1 MGNGGSLVSKVLKI
15 TFTVICLIFH
25 VSTGWCVEQTVVYF
39 AVQYGIQDTGSPAP
53 VVGQTDSY
61 LSTLETKHGSL
72 KGNRQVSP
80 KVLSFDF
87 YKTNGSVAS
96 GFGLEVQS
104 YEKIYTFENDPSQ
117 VDISAVGFLYGL
129 NFYYR
134 GDFWFPFL
142 GFGTGNYSAKVKEEL
157 VTGSSTTYGT
167 VFGQVDKPFYYK
179 FGVRIPLNGLGIIL
193 TQQYISANF
202 DVSTENKPISL
213 GGTATFIG
221 LYYGF

>member
-1 MGNGGSLVSKVLKI
+1 MVRSLLKLFLTVS
-15 TFTVICLIFH
+15 CLIFFKTT
-25 VSTGWCVEQTVVYF
+25 VWSVDKTVVYF
-39 AVQYGIQDTGSPAP
+39 AFQYGIQETGSPVP

-96 GFGLEVQS
+96 GFGLEVHS
-104 YEKIYTFENDPSQ
+104 YKKKYTFENDPSQ

-179 FGVRIPLNGLGIIL
+179 FGARIPINGLGIICL
-193 TQQYISANF
+193 
-202 DVSTENKPISL
+202 
-213 GGTATFIG
+213 
-221 LYYGF
+221 LYTSPSPRDA

>member
-1 MGNGGSLVSKVLKI
+1 MVRFFLKLFMTVS
-15 TFTVICLIFH
+15 CLIFFKTT
-25 VSTGWCVEQTVVYF
+25 VWSVDKTVVYF
-39 AVQYGIQDTGSPAP
+39 AFQYGIQDTGSPAP

-61 LSTLETKHGSL
+61 LSNLETKHGSL
-72 KGNRQVSP
+72 KGSRLVSP

-87 YKTNGSVAS
+87 YKTNGLVAS
-96 GFGLEVQS
+96 GFGLEVHS
-104 YEKIYTFENDPSQ
+104 YKKKYTFENDPSQ

-179 FGVRIPLNGLGIIL
+179 FGVRIPINGLGIIL
-193 TQQYISANF
+193 TQQYISADF
-202 DVSTENKPISL
+202 DVSTENKPLSL

>member
-1 MGNGGSLVSKVLKI
+1 MVSKVLKI
-15 TFTVICLIFH
+15 TFTLICLFLH
-25 VSTGWCVEQTVVYF
+25 VSTGWCVDQTVVYF
-39 AVQYGIQDTGSPAP
+39 AVQYGQQNTGNTAP
-53 VVGQTDSY
+53 LVGQSDSY
-61 LSTLETKHGSL
+61 LKTLESEHGAL
-72 KGNRQVSP
+72 KENRQASP

-96 GFGLEVQS
+96 GFGLEVHR
-104 YEKIYTFENDPSQ
+104 YKKKYTFENDSSQ

>member
-1 MGNGGSLVSKVLKI
+1 MIFFK
-15 TFTVICLIFH
+15 TTVW
-25 VSTGWCVEQTVVYF
+25 SVEQTVIFF
-39 AVQYGIQDTGSPAP
+39 AFQNGIQDTGSPAP
-53 VVGQTDSY
+53 VMGQADSY
-61 LSTLETKHGSL
+61 LSTLESKHGAL
-72 KGNRQVSP
+72 KENRQVSP

-87 YKTNGSVAS
+87 YKTNGSFAS
-96 GFGLEVQS
+96 GFGLEVHS
-104 YEKIYTFENDPSQ
+104 YKKIYTFENDPSQ

-193 TQQYISANF
+193 TQQYISADF
-202 DVSTENKPISL
+202 QVATENKRLSL
-213 GGTATFIG
+213 GGTASFIG
-221 LYYGF
+221 FYYGF

>member
-1 MGNGGSLVSKVLKI
+1 M
-15 TFTVICLIFH
+15 IFH

-96 GFGLEVQS
+96 GFGLEVHS
-104 YEKIYTFENDPSQ
+104 YKKKYTFENDPSQ

-157 VTGSSTTYGT
+157 VTGSSTTFGT

-193 TQQYISANF
+193 TQQYISSDF
-202 DVSTENKPISL
+202 DVSTENKPLSL

>member
-1 MGNGGSLVSKVLKI
+1 M
-15 TFTVICLIFH
+15 
-25 VSTGWCVEQTVVYF
+25 
-39 AVQYGIQDTGSPAP
+39 
-53 VVGQTDSY
+53 
-61 LSTLETKHGSL
+61 
-72 KGNRQVSP
+72 
-80 KVLSFDF
+80 
-87 YKTNGSVAS
+87 
-96 GFGLEVQS
+96 
-104 YEKIYTFENDPSQ
+104 
-117 VDISAVGFLYGL
+117 

-167 VFGQVDKPFYYK
+167 VFGQVDNPFYYK

-202 DVSTENKPISL
+202 DVSTENKPLSL

>member
-1 MGNGGSLVSKVLKI
+1 MVSKVLKI
-15 TFTVICLIFH
+15 TFTVICLIFFKTT
-25 VSTGWCVEQTVVYF
+25 VWSVEQTVVYF
-39 AVQYGIQDTGSPAP
+39 AFQYGIQDTGSPAP
-53 VVGQTDSY
+53 LVGQTDSY
-61 LSTLETKHGSL
+61 LSTLETKHGAL
-72 KGNRQVSP
+72 KENRQVSP

-96 GFGLEVQS
+96 GFGLEVHS
-104 YEKIYTFENDPSQ
+104 YKKKYTFENDPSQ

-193 TQQYISANF
+193 TQQYISADF
-202 DVSTENKPISL
+202 DVSTENKPLSL

>member
-1 MGNGGSLVSKVLKI
+1 MVRSLLKLFLTVS
-15 TFTVICLIFH
+15 CLIFFKTT
-25 VSTGWCVEQTVVYF
+25 VWSVDKTVVYF
-39 AVQYGIQDTGSPAP
+39 AFQYGIQDTGSPVP

-61 LSTLETKHGSL
+61 LSTLETKQGSL

-96 GFGLEVQS
+96 GFGLEVHS
-104 YEKIYTFENDPSQ
+104 YKKKYTFENDPSQ

-179 FGVRIPLNGLGIIL
+179 FGARIPINGLGIIL
-193 TQQYISANF
+193 TQQYISADF
-202 DVSTENKPISL
+202 DVSTENKPLSL

>member
-1 MGNGGSLVSKVLKI
+1 M
-15 TFTVICLIFH
+15 
-25 VSTGWCVEQTVVYF
+25 VYF
-39 AVQYGIQDTGSPAP
+39 AFQYGIQDTGSPAP

-96 GFGLEVQS
+96 GFGLEVHR
-104 YEKIYTFENDPSQ
+104 YKKKYTFENDSSQ

-193 TQQYISANF
+193 TQQYISADF
-202 DVSTENKPISL
+202 DVSTENKPLSL

>member
-1 MGNGGSLVSKVLKI
+1 MVRFLLKLFLTVS
-15 TFTVICLIFH
+15 CLIFFKTT
-25 VSTGWCVEQTVVYF
+25 VWSVDKTVVYF
-39 AVQYGIQDTGSPAP
+39 SFQYGIQDTGSPAP

-72 KGNRQVSP
+72 KENRQVSP

-96 GFGLEVQS
+96 GFGLEVHS
-104 YEKIYTFENDPSQ
+104 YKKKYTFENDPSQ

-179 FGVRIPLNGLGIIL
+179 FGVRIPINGLGIIL

-202 DVSTENKPISL
+202 DVSTENKPLSL

>member
-1 MGNGGSLVSKVLKI
+1 MVRFLLKLFLTVS
-15 TFTVICLIFH
+15 CLIFFKIT
-25 VSTGWCVEQTVVYF
+25 VWSVEQTVVYF
-39 AVQYGIQDTGSPAP
+39 AFQYGIQDTGSPAP

-96 GFGLEVQS
+96 GFGLEVHS
-104 YEKIYTFENDPSQ
+104 YKKKYTFENDPSQ

-193 TQQYISANF
+193 TQQYISADF
-202 DVSTENKPISL
+202 DVSTENKPLSL

>member
-1 MGNGGSLVSKVLKI
+1 MVRFLLKLFLTVS
-15 TFTVICLIFH
+15 CLIFFKTT
-25 VSTGWCVEQTVVYF
+25 VWSVDKTVVYF
-39 AVQYGIQDTGSPAP
+39 AFQYGIQDPGSPAP

-96 GFGLEVQS
+96 GFGLEVHS
-104 YEKIYTFENDPSQ
+104 YKKIYTFENDPSQ

-202 DVSTENKPISL
+202 DVSTENKPLSL

>member
-1 MGNGGSLVSKVLKI
+1 MVSKVLKI
-15 TFTVICLIFH
+15 TFTVICLIFFKTT
-25 VSTGWCVEQTVVYF
+25 VWSVEQTVVYF
-39 AVQYGIQDTGSPAP
+39 AFQYGIQDTGSPAP
-53 VVGQTDSY
+53 LVGQTDSY
-61 LSTLETKHGSL
+61 LSTLETKHGAL
-72 KGNRQVSP
+72 KENRQVSP

-96 GFGLEVQS
+96 GFGLEVHS
-104 YEKIYTFENDPSQ
+104 YKKKYTFENDPSQ

-193 TQQYISANF
+193 TQQYISADF
-202 DVSTENKPISL
+202 DVSTENKPLSL
-213 GGTATFIG
+213 GGTATLIG

>member
-1 MGNGGSLVSKVLKI
+1 LVSKVLKI
-15 TFTVICLIFH
+15 TFTVICLFFH
-25 VSTGWCVEQTVVYF
+25 VSTGWCVEQTVAYF
-39 AVQYGIQDTGSPAP
+39 AVQYGQQDTGSTAP
-53 VVGQTDSY
+53 LVGQSASY
-61 LSTLETKHGSL
+61 LKTLETKHGAL
-72 KGNRQVSP
+72 KENRQGKSKSVVLRFLQNEWVSCKRIWIGGP
-80 KVLSFDF
+80 QLQK
-87 YKTNGSVAS
+87 K
-96 GFGLEVQS
+96 
-104 YEKIYTFENDPSQ
+104 YTFENDSSQ
-117 VDISAVGFLYGL
+117 VDISAVGLLYGL

>member
-1 MGNGGSLVSKVLKI
+1 MRFLLKL
-15 TFTVICLIFH
+15 FLTVICLIFFK
-25 VSTGWCVEQTVVYF
+25 STVWSVEQTVVFF
-39 AVQYGIQDTGSPAP
+39 AFQNGIQDTGSPAP
-53 VVGQTDSY
+53 VMGQDDSY
-61 LSTLETKHGSL
+61 LSTLESKHGAL
-72 KGNRQVSP
+72 KENRQVSP

-96 GFGLEVQS
+96 GFGLEVHS
-104 YEKIYTFENDPSQ
+104 YKKIYTFENDPSQ

-202 DVSTENKPISL
+202 DVSTENKPLSL

>member
-1 MGNGGSLVSKVLKI
+1 MVSKVLKI
-15 TFTVICLIFH
+15 TLIEICLLLY

-39 AVQYGIQDTGSPAP
+39 AVQYGQQDTGKTAP
-53 VVGQTDSY
+53 LVGQSESY
-61 LSTLETKHGSL
+61 LKNLEKKHGAL
-72 KGNRQVSP
+72 RENRQVNP

-87 YKTNGSVAS
+87 YKTTGSVAS
-96 GFGLEVQS
+96 GFGLEVHR
-104 YEKIYTFENDPSQ
+104 YEKKYTFENDSSK
-117 VDISAVGFLYGL
+117 VNLSAVGLLYGL

-157 VTGSSTTYGT
+157 TSGATTNFGT

-179 FGVRIPLNGLGIIL
+179 FGVRIPFNGLGIIF

-202 DVSTENKPISL
+202 HVATENKPLSL
-213 GGTATFIG
+213 GGTATFVG

>member
-1 MGNGGSLVSKVLKI
+1 MVSRVLKT
-15 TFTVICLIFH
+15 TFTLICLFSH
-25 VSTGWCVEQTVVYF
+25 VSTGWCVDQTVVYY
-39 AVQYGIQDTGSPAP
+39 AVQYGQQDTGNTAP
-53 VVGQTDSY
+53 LVGESGSDLKS
-61 LSTLETKHGSL
+61 LESKHGAL
-72 KGNRQVSP
+72 KENRQVSP
-80 KVLSFDF
+80 KVLTFDF

-96 GFGLEVQS
+96 GFGLEVHR
-104 YEKIYTFENDPSQ
+104 YKKKYTFENDASQ
-117 VDISAVGFLYGL
+117 VDISAVGLLYGL

-134 GDFWFPFL
+134 GDFLFPFL
-142 GFGTGNYSAKVKEEL
+142 GFGTGNYSAKVEEEL
-157 VTGSSTTYGT
+157 VTGSSTTVGT
-167 VFGQVDKPFYYK
+167 IFGQVDKPFYYK

>member
-1 MGNGGSLVSKVLKI
+1 MVRSLLKLFLTVS
-15 TFTVICLIFH
+15 CLIFFETT
-25 VSTGWCVEQTVVYF
+25 VWSVDKTVVYF
-39 AVQYGIQDTGSPAP
+39 AFQYGIQDTGSPVP

-96 GFGLEVQS
+96 GFGLEVHS
-104 YEKIYTFENDPSQ
+104 YKKKYTFENDPSQ

-202 DVSTENKPISL
+202 DVSTENKPLSL

>member
-1 MGNGGSLVSKVLKI
+1 MVRSLLKLFLTVS
-15 TFTVICLIFH
+15 CLIFFKTT
-25 VSTGWCVEQTVVYF
+25 VWSVDKTVVYF
-39 AVQYGIQDTGSPAP
+39 AFQYGIQKTGSPVP
-53 VVGQTDSY
+53 VVGKTDSY
-61 LSTLETKHGSL
+61 LSTLETRHGSL

-96 GFGLEVQS
+96 GFGLEVHS
-104 YEKIYTFENDPSQ
+104 YKKKYTFENDPSQ

-157 VTGSSTTYGT
+157 VTGSSMTYGT

-179 FGVRIPLNGLGIIL
+179 FGVRIPLYGLGIIL

-202 DVSTENKPISL
+202 DVSTENKPLSL
-213 GGTATFIG
+213 GGTATFFG
-221 LYYGF
+221 LYFGF

>member
-1 MGNGGSLVSKVLKI
+1 LGNGGSLVSKVLKI
-15 TFTVICLIFH
+15 TFTVICMIFH

-39 AVQYGIQDTGSPAP
+39 AFQYGIQDTGSPAP

-96 GFGLEVQS
+96 GFGLEVHR
-104 YEKIYTFENDPSQ
+104 YKKIYTFENDPSQ

-193 TQQYISANF
+193 TQQYISADF
-202 DVSTENKPISL
+202 DVSTENKPLSL

>member
-1 MGNGGSLVSKVLKI
+1 LVSKVLKI

-39 AVQYGIQDTGSPAP
+39 AVQYGQQDTGNTAP
-53 VVGQTDSY
+53 LVGKSDSY
-61 LSTLETKHGSL
+61 LKTLESEHGAL
-72 KGNRQVSP
+72 KENRQASP

-96 GFGLEVQS
+96 GFGLEVHS
-104 YEKIYTFENDPSQ
+104 YKKIYTFENDPSK
-117 VDISAVGFLYGL
+117 VDISAVGLLYGL

-142 GFGTGNYSAKVKEEL
+142 GFGTGNYSAKVEEEL
-157 VTGSSTTYGT
+157 VTGNSTTYGT

-202 DVSTENKPISL
+202 DVSTEKKPLSL

>member
-1 MGNGGSLVSKVLKI
+1 MRFLLKLFLTVS
-15 TFTVICLIFH
+15 CLIFFKTT
-25 VSTGWCVEQTVVYF
+25 VWSVDKTVVYF
-39 AVQYGIQDTGSPAP
+39 AFQYGIQDTGSPAP

-96 GFGLEVQS
+96 GFGLEVHS
-104 YEKIYTFENDPSQ
+104 YKKKYTFENDPSQ

-193 TQQYISANF
+193 TQQYISADF
-202 DVSTENKPISL
+202 DVSTENKPLSL

>member
-1 MGNGGSLVSKVLKI
+1 MVSKVLKI

-25 VSTGWCVEQTVVYF
+25 VSTGWCLEQTVLYF
-39 AVQYGIQDTGSPAP
+39 AVQNGIQDTGSPAP

-96 GFGLEVQS
+96 GFGLEVHS
-104 YEKIYTFENDPSQ
+104 YKKKYTFENDPSQ

-193 TQQYISANF
+193 TQQYISADF
-202 DVSTENKPISL
+202 DVSTENKPLSI